1 MRNRVLVPL
10 LMMLIMTIP
19 TSIGAGE
26 GGVDTN
32 PDEDDPFTVVSRD
45 TPSVDKE
52 VWSLSIEMS
61 EEAYNNGTTFEI
73 ITQICTNDG
82 ICDPPVTMD
91 AEVDERIHSISLT
104 PPNDHTYVNW
114 RVKAT
119 DSEGNKTS
127 YPHGDWFKTWSSC
140 YYNEGAW
147 GGADSLSDGCAD
159 EGESTPGFSI
169 MAALAALSI
178 AGVIIKRR
186 ESYQK

>member
-19 TSIGAGE
+19 TSIGAEE

-82 ICDPPVTMD
+82 I
-91 AEVDERIHSISLT
+91 
-104 PPNDHTYVNW
+104 
-114 RVKAT
+114 
-119 DSEGNKTS
+119 
-127 YPHGDWFKTWSSC
+127 
-140 YYNEGAW
+140 
-147 GGADSLSDGCAD
+147 
-159 EGESTPGFSI
+159 
-169 MAALAALSI
+169 
-178 AGVIIKRR
+178 
-186 ESYQK
+186 